1 MSSIEFMRL
10 SSGVILD
17 PKASALSPRTA
28 AQYFA
33 KDTNSFELDEAEQGY
48 LDAFVLAGRIIY
60 RLILLSAA
68 ALYLFNQFFGHI
80 NLVD

>member
-1 MSSIEFMRL
+1 MSSIDFMRMP
-10 SSGVILD
+10 SGVILD

-33 KDTNSFELDEAEQGY
+33 MDTNSLELDEAEQGY

-60 RLILLSAA
+60 RLILVSAA
-68 ALYLFNQFFGHI
+68 ALYLFNYFFGHF